1 MARMPQ
7 PRDWEKPTL
16 FVFGTVFFIVL
27 LAIAWLDKSPSKSSW
42 YIYNWV
48 LAMAAGG
55 IAALLPGAI
64 NVNLNPGIRAS
75 GAIAVAVLAFYFG
88 KDLAENKNVQG
99 LQSHLDA
106 PEGVGIDPSSDVYVV
121 IDKKLAAYDKGGIG
135 TEDLHFGE
143 RDWKGAKKV
152 SVDRGNGGIQISFG
166 PLIQG
171 EKMNVISKDS
181 SGIWWISNDMTVPQ
195 GELQMK
201 SQPFSEVK
209 NRFENGP

>member
-1 MARMPQ
+1 M
-7 PRDWEKPTL
+7 
-16 FVFGTVFFIVL
+16 
-27 LAIAWLDKSPSKSSW
+27 
-42 YIYNWV
+42 
-48 LAMAAGG
+48 
-55 IAALLPGAI
+55 
-64 NVNLNPGIRAS
+64 
-75 GAIAVAVLAFYFG
+75 
-88 KDLAENKNVQG
+88 
-99 LQSHLDA
+99 
-106 PEGVGIDPSSDVYVV
+106 V

-201 SQPFSEVK
+201 SQPFYARLRIGSKMARKRAALVLLLSIGVSLWAADRNVSIASETVGAGK
-209 NRFENGP
+209 SWQWTILLRALPTPSAT